1 MGQLIDL
8 TGQRFGRLTVLRRA
22 GTYKSFD
29 HQIPTWLCRCD
40 CGNYAV
46 IKGNALKIGAT
57 KSCGC
62 LRRETSSK
70 NMKLRHALA
79 KQAMTEAGYVG

>member
-1 MGQLIDL
+1 MGQFIDL
-8 TGQRFGRLTVLRRA
+8 TGHRYGRLTVVKRY

-29 HQIPTWLCRCD
+29 HQTPTWLCRCD
-40 CGNYAV
+40 CGNYTV
-46 IKGNALKIGAT
+46 VNGNALKIGST

-62 LRRETSSK
+62 LRRETSSN

-79 KQAMTEAGYVG
+79 KKAMRENEYVV